1 MIIAVVPSN
10 KPIALPI
17 DLQMTTEEQR
27 LAIRKAML
35 DKRSQLS
42 ASQLDTAGDALAE
55 RIEKISADWTKL
67 ANGIDDPIT
76 IAGYLAIGGEIP
88 LDSSLSRLR
97 QLGMSTC
104 VPVIQ
109 GDKMR
114 FAPLTDDT
122 ALVAGKYGIKIPE
135 YEIDELLDASALNII
150 LAPLVAFDN
159 SGNRIGMGGGY
170 YDRTFAHLHPDQ
182 DNGTNDTPTQ
192 EQKLIG
198 VAHDFQSMDSVPV
211 ESWDVPLKMVVTDHN
226 TYLFTAQEN
235 HS

>member
-1 MIIAVVPSN
+1 MLLLRPATSRLAPSY
-10 KPIALPI
+10 
-17 DLQMTTEEQR
+17 LQMTTEEQR
-27 LAIRKAML
+27 LVIRKEML

-42 ASQLDTAGDALAE
+42 ASQLDSAGDSLAN
-55 RIEKISADWTKL
+55 RIEKISSDWKKPAT
-67 ANGIDDPIT
+67 NTDDPIT
-76 IAGYLAIGGEIP
+76 VAGYLAIGGEIP
-88 LDSSLSRLR
+88 LDESLSRLR
-97 QLGMSTC
+97 QQGMSTC

-122 ALVAGKYGIKIPE
+122 VLVTGKYGIKIPE
-135 YEIDELLDASALNII
+135 YNTDELLDASALTVI

-182 DNGTNDTPTQ
+182 DNGANNTQSQ

-198 VAHDFQSMDSVPV
+198 VAHDFQNLDSVPV
-211 ESWDVPLKMVVTDHN
+211 ESWDVPLKMVITDHN
-226 TYLFTAQEN
+226 TYLFAAREN
-235 HS
+235 HP